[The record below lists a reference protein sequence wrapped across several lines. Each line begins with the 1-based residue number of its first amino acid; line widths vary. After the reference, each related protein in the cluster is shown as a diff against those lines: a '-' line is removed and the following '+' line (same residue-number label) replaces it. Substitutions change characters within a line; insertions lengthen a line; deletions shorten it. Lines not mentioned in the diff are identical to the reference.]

1 MAYTQTIILAVQTAA
16 GNSADIDVGSIPV
29 VVGVYAAAEP
39 CEPLQ
44 VRIYRKNPAGNYQ
57 PVPDDS
63 GAATFDQAR
72 REITFYA
79 PGRYRL
85 VKGVTVA
92 AVGFFK
98 DEG

>member
-1 MAYTQTIILAVQTAA
+1 MAYLQTIILAVQTAA
-16 GNSADIDVGSIPV
+16 GNSADVDVGSIPV

-39 CEPLQ
+39 IEPLQ
-44 VRIYRKNPAGNYQ
+44 IRVYRKNPAGNYQ
-57 PVPDDS
+57 PVPDEA
-63 GAATFDQAR
+63 GAYTMDQSK

-79 PGRYRL
+79 PGRYR
-85 VKGVTVA
+85 VSKSVTTA